1 MADRWGEPDPR
12 KIAQLPANIITHW
25 QAFFMPEQENTTENQ
40 QTTAS
45 IASVRTDIESQCH
58 DVMRAING

>member
-12 KIAQLPANIITHW
+12 KIAQLPADIITHW
-25 QAFFMPEQENTTENQ
+25 QAFFMPGQGNTTENQ
-40 QTTAS
+40 QATAS
-45 IASVRTDIESQCH
+45 IASVHTDFESQCH